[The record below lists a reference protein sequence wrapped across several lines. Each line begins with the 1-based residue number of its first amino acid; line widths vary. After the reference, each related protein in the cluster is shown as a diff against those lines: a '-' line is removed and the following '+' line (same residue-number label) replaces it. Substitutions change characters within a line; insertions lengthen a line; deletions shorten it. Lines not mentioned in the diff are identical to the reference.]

1 MKYLVIVAQETADG
15 QIASAMTPYDDK
27 NKALSAYHSEL
38 ASALVS
44 KSVKADTVAVITT
57 EGGVLNIT
65 HIGGTENVDYSIL
78 A

>member
-15 QIASAMTPYDDK
+15 QIASAMTAYDDK

-38 ASALVS
+38 AGALVS

-57 EGGVLNIT
+57 EGSVLNIT
-65 HIGGTENVDYSIL
+65 HIGGTESVDYSIL
-78 A
+78 T

>member
-1 MKYLVIVAQETADG
+1 MKYLVIVAQETTDG
-15 QIASAMTPYDDK
+15 QIASTITTYNDK
-27 NKALSAYHSEL
+27 NKALSTYYSEL

-57 EGGVLNIT
+57 EGSVLNIT

-78 A
+78 T